1 MEEKDKNR
9 EKDTRDPR
17 ESMEI
22 NQLRADEK
30 IQRNRSTRKINRLW
44 MWLGIIILLFILF
57 WWLFSIGAFE
67 ALQ

>member
-1 MEEKDKNR
+1 METNDRRNEN
-9 EKDTRDPR
+9 ETRDPR

-22 NQLRADEK
+22 NRLRADEK
-30 IQRNRSTRKINRLW
+30 IRKNESTRKINRLW

-57 WWLFSIGAFE
+57 WWIFSIGGFE

>member
-1 MEEKDKNR
+1 MDTKDKNI
-9 EKDTRDPR
+9 ENDTRDPR

-22 NQLRADEK
+22 NRLRADEK
-30 IQRNRSTRKINRLW
+30 IRHNNSTRKINRVW

>member
-1 MEEKDKNR
+1 MDTKDKNT
-9 EKDTRDPR
+9 ENDTRDPR

-22 NQLRADEK
+22 NRLRADEK
-30 IQRNRSTRKINRLW
+30 IRHNNSTRKINRVW